1 MSKYLNGE
9 LIRVE
14 PGREGSPVCHVVWDS
29 YAQREVRIY
38 PNDLKADLLDL
49 QQAALDV
56 REEML
61 ILGAEEDE
69 DATRRFN
76 MLSADE
82 RLRLLAAI
90 EPLGGDE

>member
-38 PNDLKADLLDL
+38 PPAEMQQVGRFVVRGGCLVDLDAHIDDERPDGIHALY
-49 QQAALDV
+49 AARIYPV
-56 REEML
+56 
-61 ILGAEEDE
+61 DE
-69 DATRRFN
+69 DAE
-76 MLSADE
+76 LGDDE
-82 RLRLLAAI
+82 
-90 EPLGGDE
+90 